1 MPTAKQDKL
10 AWQAFI
16 LTTSIHEASRYAYIS
31 LSPVHCEVHHNIEL
45 LYIRHTDRQMDRQ
58 TPAGMTACQDVGS
71 PVQELLHLDEP
82 WPGMSCQS
90 RQVQ

>member
-1 MPTAKQDKL
+1 MKHHVMPTFHCRLFTA
-10 AWQAFI
+10 
-16 LTTSIHEASRYAYIS
+16 RYT
-31 LSPVHCEVHHNIEL
+31 IEL